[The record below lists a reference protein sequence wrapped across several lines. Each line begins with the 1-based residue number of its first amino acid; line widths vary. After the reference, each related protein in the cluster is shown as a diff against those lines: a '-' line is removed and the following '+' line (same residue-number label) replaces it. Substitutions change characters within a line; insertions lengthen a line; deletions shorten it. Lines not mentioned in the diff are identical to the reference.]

1 MLCPKISSHWSAVD
15 REQTSG
21 EGTYGAPVGRAPGTK
36 EEPPRP
42 VWDRTEEGRK
52 EMESLGEILA
62 QRVIGQE
69 AAVVNL
75 RPTFVE
81 SF

>member
-1 MLCPKISSHWSAVD
+1 MVG

>member
-1 MLCPKISSHWSAVD
+1 M
-15 REQTSG
+15 
-21 EGTYGAPVGRAPGTK
+21 
-36 EEPPRP
+36 
-42 VWDRTEEGRK
+42 WDRTEEGRK

-75 RPTFVE
+75 PSHFE

>member
-1 MLCPKISSHWSAVD
+1 MDCCRR

>member
-1 MLCPKISSHWSAVD
+1 MDCCRH

-69 AAVVNL
+69 AAVVNS
-75 RPTFVE
+75 PI
-81 SF
+81 S